1 MDEKKNKNYYKK
13 PDPSFNK
20 ESEVKAISLE
30 STDALEAI
38 VEVKESPVEEV
49 AIPVEESLKVKTIK
63 GKVLRTYDNGDI
75 AVRLADGAFVTKYG
89 YFDAKVGDIL
99 DFEI

>member
-1 MDEKKNKNYYKK
+1 MK
-13 PDPSFNK
+13 
-20 ESEVKAISLE
+20 
-30 STDALEAI
+30 
-38 VEVKESPVEEV
+38 
-49 AIPVEESLKVKTIK
+49 ESLKAKTIK